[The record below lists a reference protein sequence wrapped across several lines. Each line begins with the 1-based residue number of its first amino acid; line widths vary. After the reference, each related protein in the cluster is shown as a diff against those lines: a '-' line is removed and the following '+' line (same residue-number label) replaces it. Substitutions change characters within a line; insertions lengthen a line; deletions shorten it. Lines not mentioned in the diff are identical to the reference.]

1 MLRWLFFDVGSTL
14 VDETL
19 CEEMRIKETVRNTDI
34 SAEEFYKCMSEFAK
48 ENKNAYKCT
57 LDKYKL
63 SKVRW
68 NSEYERLYPD
78 VAETLKLLKSKYYL
92 GIIANQ
98 SFGLYE
104 RLSNLNISQ
113 YFDVVISSADVG
125 IAKPNQGIFEM
136 ALKKAEC
143 TAKEACMIG
152 DRIDN
157 DIIPAQQAGM
167 KTVWV
172 KQGFGGMGKAELLS
186 KKPDYVVDC
195 IKDLLNIFL

>member
-19 CEEMRIKETVRNTDI
+19 CEEIRIKETVKNTGV

-57 LDKYKL
+57 LDRYKL

-68 NSEYERLYPD
+68 SSEYEKLYPN
-78 VAETLKLLKSKYYL
+78 VPETLKLLKSKYYL

-98 SFGLYE
+98 SFGLCE
-104 RLSNLNISQ
+104 RLSGFNILQ
-113 YFDVVISSADVG
+113 YFDIVISSSDAG
-125 IAKPNQGIFEM
+125 IAKPNQRIFEM
-136 ALKKAEC
+136 ALKKAQC
-143 TAKEACMIG
+143 TAREACMIG

-167 KTVWV
+167 KTAWV
-172 KQGFGGMGKAELLS
+172 KQGLGGMGNTELLS
-186 KKPDYVVDC
+186 KKPDYVVDG
-195 IKDLLNIFL
+195 IKDLLSIFL